1 MRKAKEGYIPWN
13 AGLAGK
19 SNPICLA
26 GARKAVQTMREKGIY
41 NPGMKGKHHNLRKQ
55 EIK

>member
-41 NPGMKGKHHNLRKQ
+41 NPGMKGKHHNEKQ